1 MSTTLKAKLEAAAA
15 HNPQWKEDAVAVV
28 EDLLARVGTFAE
40 RTDAYRKAAKERRES
55 DVPADAALVKTPA
68 DVIDAIDEVTKAERT
83 LVFDLND
90 LASYVVTLIPPIK
103 EEDNSGVAVQQA
115 FLDLVKETVATLN
128 GAGKDANPR
137 LVHLG
142 AKAEYLAKRSELEMK
157 LAPTGKDAEA
167 PASESLRRA
176 MHEVD
181 NATVANVAAT
191 FAELRRACLT
201 VASAFIHNQ
210 GKIEKPRR
218 DGSGMIG

>member
-1 MSTTLKAKLEAAAA
+1 MSTTLQSKLKAAALN
-15 HNPQWKEDAVAVV
+15 NPQWKEDAVAVV
-28 EDLLARVGTFAE
+28 EDLLDRVGTFAAS
-40 RTDAYRKAAKERRES
+40 TDEYRKAAKERRES
-55 DVPADAALVKTPA
+55 ALPDDATLVKTPA
-68 DVIDAIDEVTKAERT
+68 DVIAAIDEVTKAERT

-90 LASYVVTLIPPIK
+90 LASYVVTLVPTIK

-115 FLDLVKETVATLN
+115 FLDLVKDTVAMLN

-142 AKAEYLAKRSELEMK
+142 AKAEYLAKRAELEMK
-157 LAPTGKDAEA
+157 LAPTGKEAEP

-176 MHEVD
+176 IHEVD
-181 NATVANVAAT
+181 NATIANIAAT

-201 VASAFIHNQ
+201 VSSAFIHNQ
-210 GKIEKPRR
+210 SKIEKPRR